1 MNHVTHMNESC
12 LTYEWVM
19 SHIWMSHVT
28 HMNESRLTYEWVTS
42 HIWMRHVSHMNESC
56 HTYECVTTRIWMRH
70 VLHTSESC
78 LTYKCVVSR
87 TSMSHVSILQCHIAQ
102 NAHARVI
109 SRTRRSRART
119 NTYTK
124 GFSAKRSLI
133 VLVCLNPGADLKM
146 CSFSAFWVLK

>member
-1 MNHVTHMNESC
+1 MGHAASCLTYEWVMSHIWTSHVTHMNESC

-19 SHIWMSHVT
+19 SHIWMS
-28 HMNESRLTYEWVTS
+28 R
-42 HIWMRHVSHMNESC
+42 VSHMNRSC
-56 HTYECVTTRIWMRH
+56 RTYECVTTHIWMSH

-78 LTYKCVVSR
+78 LTYKRVVFHI
-87 TSMSHVSILQCHIAQ
+87 TMHHVSILQDHIAQ

-124 GFSAKRSLI
+124 GLSAKRALI
-133 VLVCLNPGADLKM
+133 VLVCLNPGSDLKI